1 MAVKQLFVCVLCGGW
16 WLHMALCTPS
26 GAWQKR
32 RRRKCILLLLLLSLH
47 LAYDNNNS
55 NMSVVSALWPW
66 CWRMLCKYCYSG
78 L

>member
-47 LAYDNNNS
+47 LAY
-55 NMSVVSALWPW
+55 
-66 CWRMLCKYCYSG
+66 
-78 L
+78 